1 MTAAVVVWV
10 YDDGEWSLEPD
21 PNTSAHLIGSFIR
34 SDVVSHAV
42 CAAIHATPE
51 QAAEFLGLQR
61 EAESLWSIGQNAT
74 AIRATETD

>member
-1 MTAAVVVWV
+1 MKGAVVVWV

-21 PNTSAHLIGSFIR
+21 SNTSAHLIGSFIR

-51 QAAEFLGLQR
+51 QAAEFRGLQL
-61 EAESLWSIGQNAT
+61 EAESLWSIGQNANGFGS
-74 AIRATETD
+74 TETN